1 MSVTMSGI
9 ARRLVAD
16 NLLAASEA
24 QAAIKLAAKDNIPF
38 VTHLLGKKLL
48 PDGAIAAAAAS
59 EFGAP
64 LLQLSAFDL
73 QYCPDNLVDIKLIKR
88 HQLLPLFLRG
98 KRLYVVVSDPSNLS
112 AVDEIKFHTGLS
124 IEIVIAAAD
133 ELSATILKFIERQE
147 NIHSLGDELDAI
159 GIDEVIVAEVKGITT
174 DEQPSAADEAPIVR
188 FVHKILL
195 DAVKAG
201 ASDIHIEPYEKIYR
215 VRFRI
220 DGVLKEIAR
229 PPIQLANRIASRFK
243 ILSLLDISEK
253 RVPQDG
259 RIKIRFLKN
268 HSTEFRVNILPT
280 LWGEKIVLRLL
291 DCRNARIGIDALGFE
306 ADQKQQYLQAL
317 NLTQGLILVT
327 GPTGSGK
334 SISLYTGLD
343 ILNSPSR
350 NISTVEDPV
359 EINLEGINQ
368 VAVNE
373 KLGLGFAAALR
384 AFLRQDPD
392 VIMVGE
398 IRDLETAEIAI
409 KAAQTGHLVLT
420 TLHTNNAAEALTRL
434 NNMGIPAYNLATS
447 LNLIIAQRLARCL
460 CNHCKESVE
469 IPEKLLIEE
478 GFSPILRQNLSLFR
492 ARGCERCNNGY
503 KGRIGIYEL
512 VPVSAELSSLIM
524 AGGNSLQL
532 AEQMNSE
539 GIRSLRQSAIRKVAR
554 GVISLEEA
562 NRLT

>member
-1 MSVTMSGI
+1 MSVNMSGI

-16 NLLAASEA
+16 NLLAAPQA
-24 QAAIKLAAKDNIPF
+24 QAAIKLAARDNIPF
-38 VTHLLGKKLL
+38 VTHLLDQKLL
-48 PDGAIAAAAAS
+48 PDSTIAAAAAS
-59 EFGAP
+59 EFGSP

-73 QYCPDNLVDIKLIKR
+73 QYCPDNLVDLRLIKQ
-88 HQLLPLFLRG
+88 HQLLPLFRRG
-98 KRLYVVVSDPSNLS
+98 KHLYVAVSDPSNLR

-124 IEIVIAAAD
+124 IELVIAAAD
-133 ELSATILKFIERQE
+133 ELSATILEFIERQE
-147 NIHSLGDELDAI
+147 NIHSLGKELAAT
-159 GIDEVIVAEVKGITT
+159 GINELRIEEVKGDTL
-174 DEQPSAADEAPIVR
+174 DERLSAADEAPIVR
-188 FVHKILL
+188 FVNKILL

-220 DGVLKEIAR
+220 DGILQEIAH
-229 PPIQLANRIASRFK
+229 PPIHLANRIASRLK

-259 RIKIRFLKN
+259 RFKVRFLEN
-268 HSTEFRVNILPT
+268 HSTEFRLNILPT

-291 DCRNARIGIDALGFE
+291 DSRSARIGIDALGFE
-306 ADQKQQYLQAL
+306 TDQKQQYLQAL

-343 ILNSPSR
+343 ILNSPAR

-447 LNLIIAQRLARCL
+447 LHLIIAQRLARCL

-478 GFSPILRQNLSLFR
+478 GFTPIHRQNLRLFR
-492 ARGCERCNNGY
+492 ARGCERCNHGY
-503 KGRIGIYEL
+503 KGRVGIYEL

-524 AGGNSLQL
+524 AGANSLQL
-532 AEQMNSE
+532 TEQLNSE
-539 GIRSLRQSAIRKVAR
+539 GIRSLRQSALLKVAT
-554 GVISLEEA
+554 GLISLEEA